1 MVYRGNITIF
11 GGINLER
18 PEVTEARPT
27 APRHRPTEEQILDA
41 ACSVFAAEGFA
52 RANMETIAARAGT
65 TKPTLYA
72 RFGAKEQLFVTVLRR
87 EHDLLNSW
95 VATEYPAGDGE
106 PFKKRLSHWV
116 AAYFN
121 FVRQRPDGF
130 RLTFEGERHAA
141 AADAVE
147 KAMDERIDAI
157 ARLVSDMSG
166 RPGGSSGPRVVAA
179 AIVGL
184 LRWCAREAIRHPELD
199 IDAVAALSES
209 MVYSMMRDLDVEVM
223 DRVTTAAGAAPGDP
237 GAA

>member
-1 MVYRGNITIF
+1 
-11 GGINLER
+11 
-18 PEVTEARPT
+18 
-27 APRHRPTEEQILDA
+27 
-41 ACSVFAAEGFA
+41 
-52 RANMETIAARAGT
+52 METIAARAGT

-95 VATEYPAGDGE
+95 VAAEYQAGADE
-106 PFKKRLSHWV
+106 PFRKRLNHWV
-116 AAYFN
+116 AVYFN
-121 FVRQRPDGF
+121 FVRERPDGF

-141 AADAVE
+141 AAAAVE

-166 RPGGSSGPRVVAA
+166 RPEGSSGPQVVAA

-209 MVYSMMRDLDVEVM
+209 MVYSMMRGLDVEVM
-223 DRVTTAAGAAPGDP
+223 DQVTDGAAAPGGP
-237 GAA
+237 GTA

>member
-1 MVYRGNITIF
+1 
-11 GGINLER
+11 LER
-18 PEVTEARPT
+18 PEVTGAGSA
-27 APRHRPTEEQILDA
+27 APRHRPTKDEILDA

-52 RANMETIAARAGT
+52 RANMEVIAARAGT

-95 VATEYPAGDGE
+95 VAAEYLAGEGE
-106 PFKKRLSHWV
+106 PFRKRLSQWV
-116 AAYFN
+116 AAYFS
-121 FVRQRPDGF
+121 FVRERPDGF

-141 AADAVE
+141 AATAVE

-157 ARLVSDMSG
+157 ARLVSDRSG
-166 RPGGSSGPRVVAA
+166 RPAGGGGPRVVAA

-209 MVYSMMRDLDVEVM
+209 MVYSMVRDLDTGVM
-223 DRVTTAAGAAPGDP
+223 DRVTAVAAAPGGP